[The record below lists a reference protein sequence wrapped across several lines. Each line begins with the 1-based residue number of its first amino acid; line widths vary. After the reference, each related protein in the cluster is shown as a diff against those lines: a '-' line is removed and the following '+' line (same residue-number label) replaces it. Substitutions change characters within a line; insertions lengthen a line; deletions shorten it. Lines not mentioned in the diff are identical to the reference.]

1 MPPTFARSDGVD
13 GTMSRSQPAQ
23 RLAAIEEGIDEVEFF
38 IAEGL
43 YDDARTVLRELLNTY
58 PEHPLLKARLSEVN
72 LLADTP
78 ERGAELSQ
86 THRLA
91 DAAFEGDDV
100 IDLDDIP
107 TGSIE
112 ASSVLEQ
119 FKLGV
124 GESLSVEDCDARYD
138 LGVAYRE
145 MGLLD
150 DAIAEFKLAVT
161 SVAHACV
168 GELMIGRCY
177 RDKGDAHSAIAHLRL
192 GLQAERRGSRDETEI
207 LYELG
212 DACEATGDRA
222 GAQECFQRV
231 VARDPAFRDVRDR
244 LGRLGR

>member
-1 MPPTFARSDGVD
+1 
-13 GTMSRSQPAQ
+13 MSRSQPAQ
-23 RLAAIEEGIDEVEFF
+23 RLAALEEGIDEVEFF

-43 YDDARTVLRELLNTY
+43 YDDARAVLRELLDAY
-58 PEHPLLKARLSEVN
+58 PGHPLLKARLSEVN

-91 DAAFEGDDV
+91 DAEFEGDDV

-124 GESLSVEDCDARYD
+124 GESLTVEDCDARYD

-150 DAIAEFKLAVT
+150 E
-161 SVAHACV
+161 
-168 GELMIGRCY
+168 IGR
-177 RDKGDAHSAIAHLRL
+177 AH
-192 GLQAERRGSRDETEI
+192 
-207 LYELG
+207 
-212 DACEATGDRA
+212 
-222 GAQECFQRV
+222 V
-231 VARDPAFRDVRDR
+231 
-244 LGRLGR
+244 